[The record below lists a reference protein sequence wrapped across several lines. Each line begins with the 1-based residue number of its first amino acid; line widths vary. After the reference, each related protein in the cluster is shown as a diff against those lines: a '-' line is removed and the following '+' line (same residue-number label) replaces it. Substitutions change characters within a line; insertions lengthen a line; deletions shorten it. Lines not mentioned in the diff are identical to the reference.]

1 MKTLHDRGTA
11 VYLVSGGFKRI
22 IQRVAR
28 ELDICNENIFA
39 NTLLFDNEGMFPKSL
54 FELFVINILWAEA
67 ALLQCVLG
75 GGGWKLAFVVNSP
88 SCNAHILPNE
98 SFIELC

>member
-22 IQRVAR
+22 IQGAAK

-39 NTLLFDNEGMFPKSL
+39 NTLLFDNEGMFPKKL
-54 FELFVINILWAEA
+54 F
-67 ALLQCVLG
+67 
-75 GGGWKLAFVVNSP
+75 LAFCSKYPVSRGYFV
-88 SCNAHILPNE
+88 AL
-98 SFIELC
+98 FIWVSEGGK